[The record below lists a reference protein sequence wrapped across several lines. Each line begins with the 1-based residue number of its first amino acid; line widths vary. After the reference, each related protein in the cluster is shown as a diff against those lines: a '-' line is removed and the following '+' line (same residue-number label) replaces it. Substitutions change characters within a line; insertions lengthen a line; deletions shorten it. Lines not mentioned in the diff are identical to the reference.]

1 MLRVTPACVVSRAA
15 GVMEE
20 GYRCQFDLTLLLVE
34 KANPSLRFTRGKVDA
49 VTVLRDM
56 KHTRA
61 RAGRTLAGVVL
72 LATTACE
79 IEWGGGSIAFE
90 DPAPPTDTTAIAEEA
105 DVRLAPIPDGPL
117 LFLARLNPDGSARLV
132 PVAGLHGEAIGADLT
147 SVVFP
152 DSVDEGYRARFDS
165 TFLAAGAELQL
176 HASGERIGTLILGA
190 SPVASAAG
198 CPSVARGRALL
209 MPGQT
214 VPRYAF
220 ALPAVA
226 GGGTPAIVSAIQ
238 PTRRMSVAGPVLAE
252 RLIND
257 PRAFLAQRVALTPV
271 QLRDDTIPG
280 MAATYLVS
288 DSLAAGPPA
297 GDAISLF
304 FLAQF
309 DAATGYR
316 PLWQEVRRYNSATDK
331 EVFEYLDWIRLPAGR
346 LDVLRRYGGTGVGL
360 ATSLL
365 PEASGPGSQEVG
377 WVEPAECSALELLE
391 SP

>member
-1 MLRVTPACVVSRAA
+1 MLGSAA
-15 GVMEE
+15 
-20 GYRCQFDLTLLLVE
+20 LLLVE
-34 KANPSLRFTRGKVDA
+34 KPNPSLRFPRGKVDA
-49 VTVLRDM
+49 VTVLGDM
-56 KHTRA
+56 KRTRA

-79 IEWGGGSIAFE
+79 IEWGGGGIALE
-90 DPAPPTDTTAIAEEA
+90 NPAPPPDTTAAAEEP
-105 DVRLAPIPDGPL
+105 DVRLVPIPDGPL
-117 LFLARLNPDGSARLV
+117 LFLARLDPDGSARVV
-132 PVAGLHGEAIGADLT
+132 PIAGLRGEAIGADLT
-147 SVVFP
+147 SLVFP
-152 DSVDEGYRARFDS
+152 DSVDQGYRARFDS
-165 TFLAAGAELQL
+165 TFMAAGAELQL
-176 HASGERIGTLILGA
+176 HAGGGRIGTLIFGGA
-190 SPVASAAG
+190 PDASAAG
-198 CPSVARGRALL
+198 CPSVALGRALL

-226 GGGTPAIVSAIQ
+226 GGGAPAIVSAIE

-271 QLRDDTIPG
+271 QLREDTVPG
-280 MAATYLVS
+280 MAATYLIS

-297 GDAISLF
+297 GEAISLF
-304 FLAQF
+304 FLAQY

-316 PLWQEVRRYNSATDK
+316 ALWQELRRYNTPADK
-331 EVFEYLDWIRLPAGR
+331 EVFEYLDWIHLPAGR
-346 LDVLRRYGGTGVGL
+346 LDVLRRYDGSGVGL

-365 PEASGPGSQEVG
+365 REESGSESRQIG